1 MPRERL
7 RIAIFSDSALPILNG
22 VSVSID
28 TLIHGLRDAG
38 HSVHLFTA
46 AAPGYRDPD
55 SNTYRTL
62 AFESPWT
69 KGYPLA
75 VPPFLPLLRKFR
87 RHEFDLI
94 HTHTPFTLG
103 FVGLRWAQSHE
114 IPIVSTY
121 HTLYDRY
128 AHYIPYFPRRYVR
141 FKMAKHTSFYYGSVD
156 HVIVPS
162 HAAYR
167 WLRRHSV
174 ATPATIIPTSRR
186 IGAELDRTEMRRKLG
201 FSPDQKVLL
210 YVGRLAKEKNLSV
223 LFDMA
228 ARVFKEDPEARLC
241 MVGDGP
247 YRSECDEMVRQLG
260 IGDRVRFMGFL
271 PRPSVD
277 EVYAASDLF
286 VFASV
291 TETQGLVVQE
301 AMAYGLPSVVVAG
314 GGAGEA
320 VENHVNGFI
329 VRNDAHSFADCVLR
343 LFADDAMYA
352 RMSQEALKSVRD
364 TGASTM
370 VQSVLNVYHQVLE
383 AKSTEPGSTP
393 AGILLR

>member
-55 SNTYRTL
+55 ANTYRTR

-75 VPPFLPLLRKFR
+75 VPPFIGLLRKFR
-87 RHEFDLI
+87 RHDFDLI

-186 IGAELDRTEMRRKLG
+186 IGAELDRIEMRRKLG
-201 FSPDQKVLL
+201 FAPDQKVLL
-210 YVGRLAKEKNLSV
+210 YVGRLAREKNLTV
-223 LFDMA
+223 LFEMA
-228 ARVFKEDPEARLC
+228 ARVFQKDPNARLC
-241 MVGDGP
+241 LVGDGP

-260 IGDRVRFMGFL
+260 IGDRVRFFGFI
-271 PRPSVD
+271 PREAVD

-301 AMAYGLPSVVVAG
+301 AMAYGLPAVVVAG

-320 VENHVNGFI
+320 VENQVDGFI
-329 VRNDAHSFADCVLR
+329 VPNDAHSFADCVLR
-343 LFADDAMYA
+343 VLADDEMHA

-364 TGASTM
+364 AGAATM
-370 VQSVLNVYHQVLE
+370 VQSVLNVYHQVLDAKAPE
-383 AKSTEPGSTP
+383 ALGAP
-393 AGILLR
+393 AGLLL

>member
-22 VSVSID
+22 VSISID

-55 SNTYRTL
+55 ANTYRTR

-75 VPPFLPLLRKFR
+75 VPPFIGLLRKFR

-186 IGAELDRTEMRRKLG
+186 IGAELDRSEMRRKLG
-201 FSPDQKVLL
+201 FAPDQKVLL
-210 YVGRLAKEKNLSV
+210 YVGRLAREKNLTV
-223 LFDMA
+223 LFEMA
-228 ARVFKEDPEARLC
+228 ARVFQKDPNARLC
-241 MVGDGP
+241 LVGDGP
-247 YRSECDEMVRQLG
+247 YRWECDEMVRQLG
-260 IGDRVRFMGFL
+260 IGDRVRFFGFI
-271 PRPSVD
+271 PREAVD

-301 AMAYGLPSVVVAG
+301 AMAYGLPAVVVAG

-320 VENHVNGFI
+320 VDNQVDGFI
-329 VRNDAHSFADCVLR
+329 VPNDARSFADCVLR
-343 LFADDAMYA
+343 VLADDEMHA
-352 RMSQEALKSVRD
+352 RMSTEALKSVRD
-364 TGASTM
+364 AGAATM
-370 VQSVLNVYHQVLE
+370 VQSVLNVYHQVLDAKVPE
-383 AKSTEPGSTP
+383 ALGAATG
-393 AGILLR
+393 LLL